1 MKFRRLLVLCIS
13 LFPFLSSPA
22 FAATYSVDS
31 DHTTVGFK
39 IRHLLSYVQGQF
51 DQFEGTFEYDP
62 EKPEAWKVEAT
73 VQAASIDTNVA
84 ARDKHLRS
92 ADFFDVETHPTLV
105 FKSTQ
110 VTDVTP
116 SGAKLHGLLTLHG
129 VEKPVVFNLE
139 ILGVVKDPWGNTL
152 AGFSAKTVINRKDF
166 GLTWNQAVE
175 TGQLLVGE
183 EVEITLEVSGIL
195 QQGKKQ

>member
-1 MKFRRLLVLCIS
+1 MKLLRFLALGVS
-13 LFPFLSSPA
+13 LFSLLSSPA
-22 FAATYSVDS
+22 SAATYTVDA
-31 DHTTVGFK
+31 DHTTVGFR

-51 DQFEGTFEYDP
+51 NQFEGTFEYDP
-62 EKPEAWKVEAT
+62 EKSEAWKVEAV

-92 ADFFDVETHPTLV
+92 ADFFDVETFPTLS

-116 SGAKLHGLLTLHG
+116 TTAKLHGLLNLHG
-129 VEKPVVFNLE
+129 VEKPVVFDLE

-152 AGFSAKTVINRKDF
+152 AGFTARTKINRKDF

-175 TGQLLVGE
+175 TGQFLVGE

-195 QQGKKQ
+195 EQGKKQ